1 MNRYLKLSP
10 PRYSIPNCLQWSD
23 SPLKKLRHITQSI
36 NFVFLEKALLEPS
49 HLLISRL
56 TPSTLATLIHHHSGD
71 LLCLSPLSDLQFPG
85 FPHLFPWIT
94 LVKHISHLS
103 RGLPARVLTDEWG
116 RRCTVRMLFNH
127 PVFRKVP
134 RPSIEPMCPKKGTL
148 PSSQH
153 KDFQGSSTD

>member
-1 MNRYLKLSP
+1 MNHYLKLSP
-10 PRYSIPNCLQWSD
+10 PRYSIPNCLQLSD
-23 SPLKKLRHITQSI
+23 SPKKLRHIMQSI

-49 HLLISRL
+49 RMLISRL
-56 TPSTLATLIHHHSGD
+56 TPSTLATLLHHHSGD
-71 LLCLSPLSDLQFPG
+71 LLCRSPLSDLQFPG
-85 FPHLFPWIT
+85 FPHLVPWIT

-127 PVFRKVP
+127 PVFRKVS

-153 KDFQGSSTD
+153 KDFQASSTD